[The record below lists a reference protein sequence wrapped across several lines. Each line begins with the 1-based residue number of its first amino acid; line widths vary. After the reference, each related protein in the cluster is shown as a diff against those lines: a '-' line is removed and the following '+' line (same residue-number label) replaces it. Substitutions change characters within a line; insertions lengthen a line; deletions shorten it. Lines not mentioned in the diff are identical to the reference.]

1 MYPQKGQSTGGL
13 VSLNVSQQMM
23 QSPAPCILE
32 PAVFSNAVVAVAVAV
47 DVGLRTARARILRM
61 EGDGANAET
70 IEDVADMCCI
80 VIDGK

>member
-23 QSPAPCILE
+23 QSPAPCALE
-32 PAVFSNAVVAVAVAV
+32 PAVFSNAVVVVAV